1 MLYVLLALNVLL
13 AWSGF
18 VYTGAAVAIALR
30 IAIGLGYALAP
41 LLIALLFTELLTK
54 SQADR
59 TDRKAFVRNLE
70 IIWCL
75 TLTVA
80 MLSLILSLK
89 L

>member
-18 VYTGAAVAIALR
+18 VYTGAAVAI
-30 IAIGLGYALAP
+30 GLGYAFAP